1 MGLVQIKFQNTVVD
15 PVQEDNVQGDAIACR
30 ELMEKS
36 ANSFASV
43 LRSSCTLEQSRKR
56 IANATNDESNVPS
69 RPAAPL
75 GASLFSDIPWADT
88 GDHQTRQKIRKRC
101 SGDGASAPTTPMSQ
115 MSQPSPCSVAS
126 SPVSTMGS
134 LLNVK
139 QEQRQDARPQL
150 RRLKSS
156 ENLGAHLEADGPPA
170 LPAAPAAATG
180 AAAAPTKPKLSDKV
194 AKIMQ
199 KASGLLKKA
208 MDTFNDDAIWANKPR
223 KRLVLVVVNLPH
235 R

>member
-56 IANATNDESNVPS
+56 IANTTNDESNVPS

-88 GDHQTRQKIRKRC
+88 GDHQTRQKILLLAIIRLINDWCCCSSHQTEAFGQGSQNYAEGKR
-101 SGDGASAPTTPMSQ
+101 SFEEGDGY
-115 MSQPSPCSVAS
+115 
-126 SPVSTMGS
+126 
-134 LLNVK
+134 L
-139 QEQRQDARPQL
+139 QR
-150 RRLKSS
+150 
-156 ENLGAHLEADGPPA
+156 
-170 LPAAPAAATG
+170 
-180 AAAAPTKPKLSDKV
+180 
-194 AKIMQ
+194 
-199 KASGLLKKA
+199 
-208 MDTFNDDAIWANKPR
+208 
-223 KRLVLVVVNLPH
+223 
-235 R
+235 